1 MKSKTNLFIVMLL
14 LVAVLSAC
22 ATESPL
28 TQAPTQRDTP
38 PPPPNAVEESAPAES
53 GSQPETTAP
62 SGTTSFKLEAWADN
76 WFAAYLGEDLIVED
90 SVPITTERS
99 FNAETA
105 TFDASYP
112 LTLNVIMKDFKEN
125 DTGLEYIGTPR
136 QQMGDGGFIMQL
148 TDLSTGEVVAVSN
161 ADWSCTV
168 IHEAPLDKSCAAQ
181 ANPVAGTAPCTF
193 SDLGEPAGWKS
204 PDYDVSAWDAT
215 TIYSA
220 NDVRPKDG
228 YDQIAW
234 DADAEFIW
242 GPDLQTSNTVLCRT
256 VVSAPVSDASASA
269 ETSAVINAN
278 PSSFSLTSASVA
290 EGGSLPAEYTCDGA
304 SATLPL
310 SWEGAPDDDDH
321 AYKVLPYAQLL
332 KCVDA
337 HIKLNYKPSGM
348 IYSGLD
354 VADVGNDTNAYAVR
368 QGSLL
373 SELREWRVKYLH
385 MTAQKADFLNRQGN
399 VYQMHYDAGGLGAGI
414 KSDLARIGKNPETN
428 TGPEVNK
435 FIPFLFGGKVKGPER
450 FFIKDKSLKIKNK
463 DYFARANAQLWW
475 AIKLRV
481 QNTIKALDGE
491 AVDLSKC
498 FFIDSKII
506 NLDQLLV
513 ELSQCIYDDSSGK
526 ITVDKAPD
534 NAPSPNLADG
544 VLLAFAHD
552 IKKGLKAY

>member
-22 ATESPL
+22 ATESSL
-28 TQAPTQRDTP
+28 TQQAPTQHYTP
-38 PPPPNAVEESAPAES
+38 PPPPNAAEESAPTES
-53 GSQPETTAP
+53 GSQPETTSP
-62 SGTTSFKLEAWADN
+62 SGSTSFKLEAWADN

-112 LTLNVIMKDFKEN
+112 LTLNIIMKDFKEN

-161 ADWSCTV
+161 AAWSCTV

-204 PDYDVSAWDAT
+204 PEFDVSAWDAT
-215 TIYSA
+215 TVYSA

-228 YDQIAW
+228 YDQIDW

-256 VVSAPVSDASASA
+256 VVPAPVSDASASP

-278 PSSFSLTSASVA
+278 PSSFSLTSAAVA

-310 SWEGAPDDDDH
+310 SWEGVPDGTQSFAVVMHHVPGPGDTH
-321 AYKVLPYAQLL
+321 WYWVLYDIP
-332 KCVDA
+332 
-337 HIKLNYKPSGM
+337 
-348 IYSGLD
+348 
-354 VADVGNDTNAYAVR
+354 ADVNNLSQNSVGIGTLGTNSVNGKTEYAPPC
-368 QGSLL
+368 S
-373 SELREWRVKYLH
+373 
-385 MTAQKADFLNRQGN
+385 
-399 VYQMHYDAGGLGAGI
+399 
-414 KSDLARIGKNPETN
+414 
-428 TGPEVNK
+428 
-435 FIPFLFGGKVKGPER
+435 KGP
-450 FFIKDKSLKIKNK
+450 
-463 DYFARANAQLWW
+463 
-475 AIKLRV
+475 
-481 QNTIKALDGE
+481 GE
-491 AVDLSKC
+491 
-498 FFIDSKII
+498 
-506 NLDQLLV
+506 
-513 ELSQCIYDDSSGK
+513 
-526 ITVDKAPD
+526 
-534 NAPSPNLADG
+534 
-544 VLLAFAHD
+544 
-552 IKKGLKAY
+552 KAYTYTVYALSATPQFSVPATEVDRDRLLNVIQNITLASAELNVTYSR